1 MMQAFRSS
9 AKIIAIVFAVLMV
22 LFLIQLSG
30 IGGGGGTVSSTS
42 VGRVDGK
49 SIDTRDYQQVV
60 QNRIQ
65 AVQQQSPQTLT
76 LDDIE
81 QIRDEVWEEFVS
93 NTVLSAEYGRR
104 KITVSAGEVAEVLR
118 NVPPPE
124 LQEQP
129 DFQTDGQFDM
139 SKYQRW
145 LTSSVGMQYVPL
157 LEAQYRSELMRS
169 KLLRVVT
176 ADVYLSDAALWERY
190 RDANDAVTIGL
201 TAVIPRRVI
210 PDSVIEVTDDEIA
223 AYYRSHTEDL
233 TRPETAYLSLVLLSR
248 TPNASDSTAA
258 LDRATQIRQE
268 ILDGAP
274 FDELARRE
282 SADTVSG
289 NSGGDLGS
297 WTRGS
302 FAPAFDSA
310 AFSMRLNTL
319 STPVLTDFGY
329 HIIEM
334 TARRADTAE
343 GRHILVPIELVGE
356 HRDLV
361 DTQADSMEALG
372 AERLDPA
379 ALDTVSSALGLQ
391 IYQANP
397 VQRGTRVQVGNLVVP
412 DAGVWAFRAQEG
424 EVSSIIE
431 DSRNFYLFRLD
442 SLLPE
447 GVPPLSDPTVRA
459 SVVEEV
465 RAIKKWDAARV
476 LGQEYLDRLDRGE
489 DMAQTAEAMGFAH
502 QEVGPF
508 IRTRPP
514 LPNPVLVG
522 AAFGIPPGQ
531 QSRLLDTKE
540 GLYVIE
546 VHAREPAD
554 SAEFVKILDEYRTQ
568 EIRMARQDRVR
579 HYLTALRASADV
591 VDRRDDLYRT
601 AAQLEA
607 EADRQ
612 AQAQGA
618 LGF

>member
-30 IGGGGGTVSSTS
+30 IGGGGGTVSSSS
-42 VGRVDGK
+42 VGKVNGK
-49 SIDTRDYQQVV
+49 SIDTRSYQQVV

-65 AVQQQSPQTLT
+65 AVQQQSSQTLT

-93 NTVLSAEYGRR
+93 NTVLTAEYDRR
-104 KITVSAGEVAEVLR
+104 KITVSAGEVAEFLR
-118 NVPPPE
+118 NIPPPE
-124 LQEQP
+124 LREQP
-129 DFQTDGQFDM
+129 EFQTDGQFDM

-157 LEAQYRSELMRS
+157 LEAQYRSNLMQS

-201 TAVIPRRVI
+201 TAIIPRRVI
-210 PDSVIEVTDDEIA
+210 PDSAVEVTDDEIT
-223 AYYRSHTEDL
+223 AYYRSHSEDL
-233 TRPETAYLSLVLLSR
+233 TRPETAYLSLVLISR
-248 TPNASDSTAA
+248 MPDASDTAAA
-258 LDRATQIRQE
+258 LDRVTQLRQE
-268 ILDGAP
+268 IRDGAP
-274 FDELARRE
+274 FDEVARRE

-310 AFSMRLNTL
+310 AFTMPLNTL

-329 HIIEM
+329 HVIEV

-343 GRHILVPIELVGE
+343 GRHILIPIELAGE
-356 HRDLV
+356 HRDFV

-391 IYQANP
+391 IYQADP

-424 EVSSIIE
+424 EVSPIIE

-442 SLLPE
+442 SLQPE
-447 GVPPLSDPTVRA
+447 GIPPLSDPLVRA
-459 SVVEEV
+459 SVMAEV
-465 RAIKKWDAARV
+465 RAIKKWDAARTF
-476 LGQEYLDRLDRGE
+476 GQEYLDRLDRGE
-489 DMAQTAEAMGFAH
+489 DMAQAAEAMGLAH

-508 IRTRPP
+508 VRTQPP

-522 AAFGIPPGQ
+522 AAFGIPSGQ
-531 QSRLLDTKE
+531 RSGLLDTKE
-540 GLYVIE
+540 GLYIIE
-546 VHAREPAD
+546 VRGTQPAD
-554 SAEFVKILDEYRTQ
+554 STEFVKILDEYRTQ
-568 EIRMARQDRVR
+568 EIRMVRQER
-579 HYLTALRASADV
+579 
-591 VDRRDDLYRT
+591 
-601 AAQLEA
+601 
-607 EADRQ
+607 
-612 AQAQGA
+612 
-618 LGF
+618 